1 MCPHIRYNFFFF
13 GSISTSRRTKLLI
26 DPPLNAD
33 YCEYPPQTV
42 SVWGSGGR
50 IEMTA
55 AKFMALQAAVQPDWY
70 HSMADGETWQS
81 NATRKRVRKSVD
93 RTLAHLD
100 ECLLMH
106 HKSQVRVTQLSFF
119 LFFFLQL

>member
-1 MCPHIRYNFFFF
+1 MILFEGRDFHQPSYKVSHRSFFECHML
-13 GSISTSRRTKLLI
+13 RR
-26 DPPLNAD
+26 
-33 YCEYPPQTV
+33 PQTV

-70 HSMADGETWQS
+70 HSMADGETWQGNTS
-81 NATRKRVRKSVD
+81 RKRVRKSVD

-100 ECLLMH
+100 ECLLAH
-106 HKSQVRVTQLSFF
+106 QKSRVRAVTQL
-119 LFFFLQL
+119 